1 VGVRVAVAVGDGV
14 KVGVEACQV
23 TGGAV
28 TTIATLTSTVL
39 ELVAEIGCDM
49 NGTRFGRIGLNW

>member
-1 VGVRVAVAVGDGV
+1 VAVAVGDGV

-39 ELVAEIGCDM
+39 ELVAEIGCDI
-49 NGTRFGRIGLNW
+49 NGTRFGRMGLNW